1 MPPSVARLEAEPI
14 TLETVRAVAKANF
27 DAGYRFVTLSVH
39 NLGDGNLDI
48 IYHYDKNLNMRH
60 YRLTVPL
67 GQAVPSIS
75 DIYFCALL
83 VENESRDQYGITWD
97 GLILDFQ
104 GSLYLEK
111 DTPPPLL
118 RGPSC
123 TLSTVTKKEGARHVP
138 YDHSFRTA
146 ASGFAGTDPSPACHG
161 QRNRGRSPS
170 QAWLRPPRT

>member
-97 GLILDFQ
+97 ADPRFPGQPLSGKGHAAAASPWPFLHPFHRHQ
-104 GSLYLEK
+104 KVGSA
-111 DTPPPLL
+111 
-118 RGPSC
+118 SC
-123 TLSTVTKKEGARHVP
+123 PVRS
-138 YDHSFRTA
+138 SFRTA

-161 QRNRGRSPS
+161 QRNRGRSPA
-170 QAWLRPPRT
+170 QARLRPPRT

>member
-67 GQAVPSIS
+67 GQAVPAFRTSIS
-75 DIYFCALL
+75 ALCSWKTKAATSTA
-83 VENESRDQYGITWD
+83 SR
-97 GLILDFQ
+97 
-104 GSLYLEK
+104 
-111 DTPPPLL
+111 
-118 RGPSC
+118 
-123 TLSTVTKKEGARHVP
+123 
-138 YDHSFRTA
+138 
-146 ASGFAGTDPSPACHG
+146 GTG
-161 QRNRGRSPS
+161 
-170 QAWLRPPRT
+170 

>member
-67 GQAVPSIS
+67 GQAVPSI
-75 DIYFCALL
+75 
-83 VENESRDQYGITWD
+83 
-97 GLILDFQ
+97 
-104 GSLYLEK
+104 
-111 DTPPPLL
+111 
-118 RGPSC
+118 
-123 TLSTVTKKEGARHVP
+123 
-138 YDHSFRTA
+138 
-146 ASGFAGTDPSPACHG
+146 
-161 QRNRGRSPS
+161 
-170 QAWLRPPRT
+170 

>member
-83 VENESRDQYGITWD
+83 VETKAATSTASR
-97 GLILDFQ
+97 
-104 GSLYLEK
+104 
-111 DTPPPLL
+111 
-118 RGPSC
+118 
-123 TLSTVTKKEGARHVP
+123 
-138 YDHSFRTA
+138 
-146 ASGFAGTDPSPACHG
+146 GTG
-161 QRNRGRSPS
+161 
-170 QAWLRPPRT
+170 

>member
-27 DAGYRFVTLSVH
+27 DAGYRFVTL
-39 NLGDGNLDI
+39 
-48 IYHYDKNLNMRH
+48 RH

-123 TLSTVTKKEGARHVP
+123 TLSTVTKK
-138 YDHSFRTA
+138 
-146 ASGFAGTDPSPACHG
+146 
-161 QRNRGRSPS
+161 
-170 QAWLRPPRT
+170 

>member
-123 TLSTVTKKEGARHVP
+123 TLST
-138 YDHSFRTA
+138 A

-161 QRNRGRSPS
+161 QRNRGRSPA
-170 QAWLRPPRT
+170 QARLRPPRT

>member
-14 TLETVRAVAKANF
+14 TLEMVRPVAKANF

-48 IYHYDKNLNMRH
+48 IYHYDKNLN
-60 YRLTVPL
+60 
-67 GQAVPSIS
+67 
-75 DIYFCALL
+75 
-83 VENESRDQYGITWD
+83 ESRDQYGINWD

-123 TLSTVTKKEGARHVP
+123 TLSTVTKK
-138 YDHSFRTA
+138 
-146 ASGFAGTDPSPACHG
+146 
-161 QRNRGRSPS
+161 
-170 QAWLRPPRT
+170 

>member
-97 GLILDFQ
+97 GLILYFQ

-123 TLSTVTKKEGARHVP
+123 TLSTVTKK
-138 YDHSFRTA
+138 
-146 ASGFAGTDPSPACHG
+146 
-161 QRNRGRSPS
+161 
-170 QAWLRPPRT
+170 

>member
-1 MPPSVARLEAEPI
+1 MPPSLLSLEAEPI
-14 TLETVRAVAKANF
+14 TLGNGPRLWPKANF

-97 GLILDFQ
+97 G
-104 GSLYLEK
+104 
-111 DTPPPLL
+111 
-118 RGPSC
+118 
-123 TLSTVTKKEGARHVP
+123 
-138 YDHSFRTA
+138 
-146 ASGFAGTDPSPACHG
+146 
-161 QRNRGRSPS
+161 
-170 QAWLRPPRT
+170 